1 MSDWLSAARFPKM
14 KKSKSNIQ
22 RLQSKYKVNAKNLS
36 LIRLHR
42 RSILHLRRIAGR
54 GQHRA
59 MERADRYLA
68 LLRRELI
75 RAQARLSRTE
85 REMGRLAAENVRL
98 KAALRKPKRS
108 RRSRPS

>member
-1 MSDWLSAARFPKM
+1 
-14 KKSKSNIQ
+14 
-22 RLQSKYKVNAKNLS
+22 
-36 LIRLHR
+36 
-42 RSILHLRRIAGR
+42 
-54 GQHRA
+54 

-85 REMGRLAAENVRL
+85 REVGRLAAENVRL